1 MHVRFSLFV
10 AALTLMACGPTS
22 QRTDA
27 GPTGT
32 DGGASDAGAPY
43 EAATSTATRD
53 LAPSVSPTTLASLEA
68 SNATFALKLAAAVAQ
83 PGENLVVSPWSISSA
98 LAMTSAGA
106 KGTTQSQMQQALQ
119 FGVSDADLHP
129 AMDAV
134 LLDLQKRDI
143 APHPYIGGHD
153 SSVTLRSVNSL
164 WAQRGAE
171 FQTPFL
177 DLVARNYGAPTF
189 RIDFAADPALAA
201 KSINGWIS
209 GATNGNIPKLIDTLS
224 PSTSLVLANAVFFE
238 GSWIEQFSDS
248 GSKSTFHAPAGD
260 VQAFTMYLRTTLRYA
275 EGSGWQLTELPYDG
289 GKLAMTVV
297 LPAAGRFEELAQR
310 IDGTWLTQSLA
321 ATADGDVTV
330 HFPRFAFTTHREL
343 KAPLQ
348 ALGMTDAFGAQADF
362 SGISATQRLSISEVL
377 HQAFISVD
385 ALGTRAAAATTVL
398 MAGSAPTPA
407 VHEFSADRPFLFFIR
422 DLPTG
427 TILFAGRVMDPT
439 KG

>member
-1 MHVRFSLFV
+1 MHVRFPLFV

-22 QRTDA
+22 RGSDAGPADTDSGVTDA
-27 GPTGT
+27 G
-32 DGGASDAGAPY
+32 ASY

-53 LAPSVSPTTLASLEA
+53 LAPTTSPATLAAVQA
-68 SNATFALKLAAAVAQ
+68 SNATFALKLAAAVAL

-119 FGVSDADLHP
+119 FGVPDADLHP

-143 APHPYIGGHD
+143 APHPYMQHD

-164 WAQRGAE
+164 WAQREAE

-209 GATNGNIPKLIDTLS
+209 GATNGNIPKLIDTLP

-248 GSKSTFHAPAGD
+248 GTKATFHAPAGD

-275 EGSGWQLTELPYDG
+275 EGAGWQLTELPYDG
-289 GKLAMTVV
+289 GKLAMTLV
-297 LPAAGRFEELAQR
+297 LPAAGRFDEISTR
-310 IDGTWLTQSLA
+310 VDGTWLAQSLA
-321 ATADGDVTV
+321 ATTDGDVTV
-330 HFPRFAFTTHREL
+330 HFPRFSFSSRREL

-348 ALGMTDAFGAQADF
+348 ALGMTDAFGPQADF
-362 SGISATQRLSISEVL
+362 SGISTTQHLGIGQVL

-385 ALGTRAAAATTVL
+385 ALGTRAAAATTVI
-398 MAGSAPTPA
+398 MAGSVPTPA